1 MNPAWQESVTFDV
14 ELMRK
19 YDTAGPRYTSYPTAV
34 QFDER
39 FGEIEYRDYAQ
50 HSNGDPIPRP
60 LSLYFHIP
68 FCATVCYY
76 CACNKIVTKNRARAT
91 AYVKRLKNEIAL
103 QGRLFDRDRPV
114 NQLHW
119 GGGTPTF
126 LDREQMRG
134 LMKTTGEHFSLRTDD
149 GRDFGIE
156 IDPREVD
163 DSGIALLRDIGFNRI
178 SVGVQDFDPNV
189 QKAVNRIQ
197 SEEQTYA
204 TIAAAR
210 RHKFKSINVDL
221 IYGLPF
227 QNVESFNRTLDKVV
241 NANPDRISVFN
252 YAHLPERFKTQRQID
267 AATLPSPSEK
277 LSILQNTVMHLTSAG
292 YVYIG
297 MDHFAKPDDELAKAQ
312 TSGTLCRNFQGYSTH
327 GDCDLIGLGV
337 TAIGMVGDSYSQ
349 NVHDL
354 DEYYNRLDHGR
365 LPVNRGVALTPDDKL
380 RRAIISQLI
389 CHFQLDIKAVERKWG
404 IKFTDYFEAEMSA
417 LETMMLDGLLAL
429 SEGTLYVLPTGRLL
443 IRNICMAFDK
453 YISKKK
459 GKAEFSRTI

>member
-1 MNPAWQESVTFDV
+1 MNTAWQESVTFDV

-19 YDTAGPRYTSYPTAV
+19 YDTAGPHYTSYPTAV

-68 FCATVCYY
+68 FCATICYY
-76 CACNKIVTKNRARAT
+76 CACDKIVTKNRARAT
-91 AYVKRLKNEIAL
+91 AYVERLRNEIAL

-126 LDREQMRG
+126 LDLEQIRG
-134 LMKTTGEHFSLRTDD
+134 LMKVTGEHFSLRTDD

-163 DSGIALLRDIGFNRI
+163 ASDIGLLCGIGFNRI
-178 SVGVQDFDPNV
+178 SLGVQDFDPNV

-197 SEEQTYA
+197 SEEHTYA
-204 TIAAAR
+204 TIDAAR

-227 QNVESFNRTLDKVV
+227 QNVESFSRTLDKVV
-241 NANPDRISVFN
+241 DANPDRISVFN
-252 YAHLPERFKTQRQID
+252 YAHLPDRFKAQQQID
-267 AATLPSPSEK
+267 AAALPSPSEK

-292 YVYIG
+292 YAYIG
-297 MDHFAKPDDELAKAQ
+297 MEHFAKPDDGLTKAQ
-312 TSGTLCRNFQGYSTH
+312 TSYTLCRNFQGYSTH

-349 NVHDL
+349 NAHGL
-354 DEYYNRLDHGR
+354 DEYYDRIDHGR
-365 LPVNRGVALTPDDKL
+365 LAVNRGVALAPDDKL
-380 RRAIISQLI
+380 RRAIILQPI
-389 CHFQLDIKAVERKWG
+389 CHFQLDIKAVERKWD
-404 IKFTDYFEAEMSA
+404 IKFTDYFAAEMPV
-417 LETMMLDGLLAL
+417 LKTMRLDGLLAL
-429 SEGTLYVLPTGRLL
+429 SEDMLYVLPTGRLL
-443 IRNICMAFDK
+443 IRNICMAFDR
-453 YISKKK
+453 YV
-459 GKAEFSRTI
+459 G